1 MEWPIQS
8 PWFTVTRLHS
18 DLFRI
23 TEPHC
28 HRMVRAN
35 CFLVLGSER
44 DLLVDTG
51 LGVAPL
57 RPLVA
62 TLSSR
67 PLIVLTTHSHSDH
80 IGGHPEFADVDILV
94 HPLEADELR
103 RPGAKGLRFPKRA
116 PEQIEA
122 LRRSGIELPD
132 YMVDSVPY
140 ADYDVEGY
148 GREAVE
154 PTHYVDDGDLIDL
167 GDRRFEVLHLPGH
180 SPGSIGLWEEA
191 TGWLF
196 TGDALYDGVIVDT
209 GPGASVSAYLPTME
223 RLKRLPATEV
233 FGGHNDPMTRGRMIT
248 VIERYMASRS
258 GRGR

>member
-1 MEWPIQS
+1 MELPIQTS
-8 PWFTVTRLHS
+8 WFSVTQLRP
-18 DLFRI
+18 DLYRV
-23 TEPHC
+23 TEPCC

-44 DLLVDTG
+44 NLLVDTG
-51 LGVAPL
+51 MGVAPL
-57 RPLVA
+57 RPLIA
-62 TLSSR
+62 ELSSR
-67 PLIVLTTHSHSDH
+67 PLIVFTTHAHIDH
-80 IGGHPEFADVDILV
+80 VGGHPEFADLDILV
-94 HPLEADELR
+94 HPLEAGALR
-103 RPGAKGLRFPKRA
+103 RPGAKGLRFAKRP

-122 LRRSGIELPD
+122 LRSAGIELPE
-132 YMVDSVPY
+132 YMVDAVPHS
-140 ADYDVEGY
+140 DYDVNGY

-154 PTHYVDDGDLIDL
+154 PTRLVDDGDVIDL

-180 SPGSIGLWEEA
+180 SPGSIGLWEEE
-191 TGWLF
+191 TGSLF

-223 RLKRLPATEV
+223 RLKRIPV
-233 FGGHNDPMTRGRMIT
+233 GQVYGGHNDPMTRSRMIT

>member
-1 MEWPIQS
+1 MEWPVQS
-8 PWFTVTRLHS
+8 SWYSVTRLRS

-23 TEPHC
+23 TEPCC

-35 CFLVLGSER
+35 CFLVLGTER
-44 DLLVDTG
+44 DLLIDTG
-51 LGVAPL
+51 MGIAPL
-57 RPLVA
+57 RPLIA

-67 PLIVLTTHSHSDH
+67 PLTVFTTHAHSDH
-80 IGGHPEFADVDILV
+80 VGAHPEFADLDILI
-94 HPLEADELR
+94 HPLEAEELR
-103 RPGAKGLRFPKRA
+103 QPGVKGLRFPKRA

-122 LRRSGIELPD
+122 LRRSGIELPE
-132 YMVDSVPY
+132 YMVDALPY
-140 ADYDVEGY
+140 ADFDVDGY
-148 GREAVE
+148 GRDAVA
-154 PTHYVDDGDLIDL
+154 PTRLVDDGDIVDL
-167 GDRRFEVLHLPGH
+167 GDRHFEVLHLPGH
-180 SPGSIGLWEEA
+180 SPGSIGLWEAA

-209 GPGASVSAYLPTME
+209 GPGASISAYLPTME
-223 RLKRLPATEV
+223 RLKRLPVVEV

>member
-1 MEWPIQS
+1 MEFPIQAS
-8 PWFTVTRLHS
+8 WFSVTQLRS
-18 DLFRI
+18 DLYRV
-23 TEPHC
+23 TEPCC

-35 CFLVLGSER
+35 CFLVLGAER

-51 LGVAPL
+51 MGVAPL
-57 RPLVA
+57 RPLIA
-62 TLSSR
+62 ELSSR
-67 PLIVLTTHSHSDH
+67 PLIVFTTHAHIDH
-80 IGGHPEFADVDILV
+80 VGGHPEFADLDILV

-103 RPGAKGLRFPKRA
+103 RPGSKGLRFAKRA

-132 YMVDSVPY
+132 YMVDAVPY
-140 ADYDVEGY
+140 ADYDILGY
-148 GREAVE
+148 GRDPVE
-154 PTHYVDDGDLIDL
+154 PTRLVNDGDVIDL

-180 SPGSIGLWEEA
+180 SPGSVGLWEEE
-191 TGWLF
+191 TGSLF

-209 GPGASVSAYLPTME
+209 GPGASISAYLPTME
-223 RLKRLPATEV
+223 RLKRMPVAQV